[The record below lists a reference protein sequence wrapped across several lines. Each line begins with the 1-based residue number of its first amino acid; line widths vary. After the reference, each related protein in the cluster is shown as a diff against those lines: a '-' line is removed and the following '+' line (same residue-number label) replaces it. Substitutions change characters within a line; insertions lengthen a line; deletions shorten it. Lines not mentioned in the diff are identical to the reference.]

1 MEESEHFIKY
11 VLQDPVWLLM
21 ADTDDSVMMT
31 YQMPSRNVDAVLKE
45 DREKLKLLQK
55 LQPQF
60 TERQK
65 QELQEVHPWMR
76 AGGLPTAIDVSECVY
91 CESQGKSNFCVPYE
105 EDSPPLGLSEATDK
119 KEKENGPPL
128 SHKNK
133 GQT

>member
-21 ADTDDSVMMT
+21 ADTDDSVMMK
-31 YQMPSRNVDAVLKE
+31 YQMPSRNVGAVLKE

-55 LQPQF
+55 LQPRF
-60 TERQK
+60 TEQQK

-76 AGGLPTAIDVSECVY
+76 AGGLPTAISVSECVY
-91 CESQGKSNFCVPYE
+91 CESQGKGNFCVSYE
-105 EDSPPLGLSEATDK
+105 EDSPPLELSEATDK
-119 KEKENGPPL
+119 KEKENGPSP
-128 SHKNK
+128 SHKNE